1 MRRLPRRLVMNKL
14 QQRGVTLM
22 ELLTVVVII
31 AILASVAI
39 PTYRNY
45 LLRTQRAEGKTAL
58 LQLQAAQEKFYL
70 NGNSYTDDVTGAS
83 PDGLGL
89 PGNSE
94 TNKYD
99 ITVELVND
107 GQGYTASATPADGG
121 GQEDDTRCGT
131 LTISDT
137 GVRGV
142 VVGGDAGDAELI
154 AECWR

>member
-1 MRRLPRRLVMNKL
+1 MGK
-14 QQRGVTLM
+14 QHQRGVTLM

-31 AILASVAI
+31 GILASVAI
-39 PTYRNY
+39 PSYRNY
-45 LLRTQRAEGKTAL
+45 LLRTQRTEAKTAL

-70 NGNSYTDDVTGAS
+70 NGNTYTDDVTSGS

-89 PGNSE
+89 LATTE

-99 ITVELVND
+99 ISVDLGGD
-107 GQGYTASATPADGG
+107 GQSYTAIAAPAAGG
-121 GQEDDTRCGT
+121 GQEDDDRCDT
-131 LTISDT
+131 LTLTDT

-142 VVGGDAGDAELI
+142 TIGGTASTDVDLI

>member
-1 MRRLPRRLVMNKL
+1 MITYFRR
-14 QQRGVTLM
+14 QRGVTLM

-31 AILASVAI
+31 AILASISI

-45 LLRTQRAEGKTAL
+45 LIRTQRAEGKTAL

-70 NGNSYTDDVTGAS
+70 NGNAYTDEVTEPS

-107 GQGYTASATPADGG
+107 GQGYIASATPADGG
-121 GQEDDTRCGT
+121 GQEDDTDCGT
-131 LTISDT
+131 LTLSDT

-142 VVGGDAGDAELI
+142 IVGGDAGTADQVAQ
-154 AECWR
+154 CWR

>member
-1 MRRLPRRLVMNKL
+1 MYKTR
-14 QQRGVTLM
+14 QHGVTLM
-22 ELLTVVVII
+22 ELLTVILII
-31 AILASVAI
+31 ALLASVAI
-39 PTYRNY
+39 PSYRSY

-70 NGNSYTDDVTGAS
+70 NGNTYTDEVTQPS

-89 PGNSE
+89 PGVTE
-94 TNKYD
+94 TNKYE
-99 ITVELVND
+99 ITVALDD
-107 GQGYTASATPADGG
+107 GGQSYVASAEPAAGG

>member
-1 MRRLPRRLVMNKL
+1 MR
-14 QQRGVTLM
+14 QRGITLM

-70 NGNSYTDDVTGAS
+70 NRNSYTDDVA
-83 PDGLGL
+83 GLGL
-89 PGNSE
+89 PGTSE

-99 ITVELVND
+99 ISVELVNGD
-107 GQGYTASATPADGG
+107 QGYIAKATPAVGG

-137 GVRGV
+137 GVRGIE
-142 VVGGDAGDAELI
+142 GGTGEAE
-154 AECWR
+154 ECWR

>member
-1 MRRLPRRLVMNKL
+1 MNKL
-14 QQRGVTLM
+14 EQRGVTLM

-70 NGNSYTDDVTGAS
+70 NGNSYTDAVTDPS

-89 PGNSE
+89 AGNSE

-99 ITVELVND
+99 ISVELVDD
-107 GQGYTASATPADGG
+107 GQGYIARATPADGG
-121 GQEDDTRCGT
+121 GQEDDARCGT
-131 LTISDT
+131 LTLTDT
-137 GVRGV
+137 GIRGIED
-142 VVGGDAGDAELI
+142 GTGDA

>member
-1 MRRLPRRLVMNKL
+1 MNNL
-14 QQRGVTLM
+14 RQRGVTLM

-70 NGNSYTDDVTGAS
+70 NGNSYTDDVMGAP

-94 TNKYD
+94 TNKYN
-99 ITVELVND
+99 ITVELGDD
-107 GQGYTASATPADGG
+107 GQSYTASAAPASGG
-121 GQEDDTRCGT
+121 GQEDDARCGT
-131 LTISDT
+131 LTLTDT
-137 GVRGV
+137 GVRGID
-142 VVGGDAGDAELI
+142 GGTGEVE
-154 AECWR
+154 ECWR

>member
-1 MRRLPRRLVMNKL
+1 MNSL
-14 QQRGVTLM
+14 RQRGITLM
-22 ELLTVVVII
+22 ELLTVIVVI

-70 NGNSYTDDVTGAS
+70 NRNSYTAAVTAAS
-83 PDGLGL
+83 PAGLGL
-89 PGNSE
+89 LGTSE

-99 ITVELVND
+99 ISVELVND
-107 GQGYTASATPADGG
+107 GQGYIAKATPAVGG

-137 GVRGV
+137 GVRGIE
-142 VVGGDAGDAELI
+142 GGTGEAE
-154 AECWR
+154 ECWR

>member
-1 MRRLPRRLVMNKL
+1 MITYFRR
-14 QQRGVTLM
+14 QRGVTLM

-31 AILASVAI
+31 AILASISI

-45 LLRTQRAEGKTAL
+45 LIRTQRAEGKTAL

-70 NGNSYTDDVTGAS
+70 NGNAYTDDVEGPPPA
-83 PDGLGL
+83 GLGL

-99 ITVELVND
+99 ITVVLGAD
-107 GQGYTASATPADGG
+107 GQSYVANATPAVGG
-121 GQEDDTRCGT
+121 GQEDDEDCGT
-131 LTISDT
+131 LTLSDT

-142 VVGGDAGDAELI
+142 IVGGAAGDPDQVAQ
-154 AECWR
+154 CWR

>member
-1 MRRLPRRLVMNKL
+1 MITYFRR
-14 QQRGVTLM
+14 QRGVTLM

-31 AILASVAI
+31 AILASISI
-39 PTYRNY
+39 PTYRSY
-45 LLRTQRAEGKTAL
+45 LIRTQRAEGKTAL

-70 NGNSYTDDVTGAS
+70 NGNAYTDDVTGAS

-99 ITVELVND
+99 ITVELVDD
-107 GQGYTASATPADGG
+107 GQGYVASATPADGG
-121 GQEDDTRCGT
+121 GQEDDALCGSLT
-131 LTISDT
+131 LTDT
-137 GVRGV
+137 GVRNID
-142 VVGGDAGDAELI
+142 GGTGTV

>member
-1 MRRLPRRLVMNKL
+1 MHNLR
-14 QQRGVTLM
+14 QRGVTLM

-70 NGNSYTDDVTGAS
+70 NGNAYTDEVTAAS

-94 TNKYD
+94 TNKYT
-99 ITVELVND
+99 ITVDLGAD
-107 GQGYTASATPADGG
+107 GQSYTAIAEPSAGG
-121 GQEDDTRCGT
+121 GQEDDARCGSLT
-131 LTISDT
+131 LTDT
-137 GVRGV
+137 GVRGID
-142 VVGGDAGDAELI
+142 GGTGDAE
-154 AECWR
+154 ECWR

>member
-1 MRRLPRRLVMNKL
+1 MITYFRR
-14 QQRGVTLM
+14 QRGVTLM

-31 AILASVAI
+31 AILASISI

-45 LLRTQRAEGKTAL
+45 LIRTQRAEGKTAL

-70 NGNSYTDDVTGAS
+70 NGNAYTDDVTGAS

-99 ITVELVND
+99 ITVDLGAD
-107 GQGYTASATPADGG
+107 GQGYTAIATPAAGG
-121 GQEDDTRCGT
+121 GQEDDADCDT
-131 LTISDT
+131 LTLTDT

-142 VVGGDAGDAELI
+142 TIGGTVSTSRDVI
-154 AECWR
+154 AQCWR